1 MIGTTSCPACAKPLM
16 TWKENSAGSLSATC
30 ANPACKC
37 QAFVRTPAGA
47 TALRARLAPP
57 KSRFPAGVDDAWF
70 SLRWL
75 QREADRLALD
85 TARIAVAG
93 DSAGAT
99 LAAVLAADAPESAP
113 AQEANGSAA
122 PEPLHG
128 ETSAPAGA
136 DTGPSLADCVA
147 EARMWLDTLDTLAQS
162 VNPNPAPRTTAA
174 LHAESTRAGIADALG
189 GVLHYYG
196 LTGAGIVAHPLGALA
211 LAMVP
216 LLIPAWADFQAYRAA
231 KAQQQAAKAPPPAP
245 VSSGVADLVST
256 PLAPASNLHKLL

>member
-1 MIGTTSCPACAKPLM
+1 MPRVRKAPNDLEGKQRRKPVRNVR
-16 TWKENSAGSLSATC
+16 KPSVQVPSVRQDAGRRDRAPRAPRAAQTGAGLLLEE
-30 ANPACKC
+30 
-37 QAFVRTPAGA
+37 TPAE
-47 TALRARLAPP
+47 TAGTDPQ
-57 KSRFPAGVDDAWF
+57 GVGP
-70 SLRWL
+70 
-75 QREADRLALD
+75 ADRLTGTVTPD
-85 TARIAVAG
+85 
-93 DSAGAT
+93 T